1 MTSNARLLCR
11 DCLTFS
17 EKAAE
22 KRCRH
27 CGSPRLLNHMG
38 LDSLSIA
45 HIDCDAFYAA
55 IEKRDNPE
63 LADRPVIIGGGRR
76 GVVSTACYLARIN
89 GVRSAM
95 PMFQALKLCP
105 NAVVVRPDID
115 KYRVIGR
122 EIRRRMLDLTPMVEP
137 LSIDEAFLDLSG
149 TERLHRGSPA
159 LTLARFAKQVE
170 TDLGLTVS
178 VGLSYNKFLAKIASD
193 LEKPRGFSVI
203 SREDAVTF
211 LSEQPVRM
219 IPGIG
224 PAAQTRLAK
233 IGVTL
238 IRHLREIPLKT
249 LAGALGNDA
258 FRLSRI
264 AWGDDPRKVKP
275 DQETKS
281 ISTETTFETDLSDY
295 DDLESTLWQLTDKLS
310 LRMKRAGFATT
321 SVTLKLKDNKF
332 QSISRV
338 TSGLPPTQLA
348 TRIFGVA
355 RQLLRKECLPTKA
368 FRLIGVGATDLC
380 DSSLADHGDLA
391 DTSVVKT
398 AQMEQAMDSLREKFG
413 AGAVQKGITLRR
425 PQR

>member
-1 MTSNARLLCR
+1 MTSKAHFFCR
-11 DCLTFS
+11 DCLASS
-17 EKAAE
+17 EKATE

-27 CGSPRLLNHMG
+27 CGSPRLLNHTG

-63 LADRPVIIGGGRR
+63 LADKPVIVGGGKR

-105 NAVVVRPDID
+105 DAVVVKPNID
-115 KYRVIGR
+115 KYRLVGR
-122 EIRRRMLDLTPMVEP
+122 EIRQRMLDLTPIVEP

-149 TERLHRGSPA
+149 TERLHHGSPA
-159 LTLARFAKQVE
+159 ITLARFAKQVE
-170 TDLGLTVS
+170 ADFGLTVS

-203 SREDAVTF
+203 SREDSVTF
-211 LSEQPVRM
+211 LSDKPVRL

-224 PAAQTRLAK
+224 PAAQTRLSK

-238 IRHLREIPLKT
+238 IRHLRDVPLKT

-258 FRLSRI
+258 FRLSRL
-264 AWGDDPRKVKP
+264 AWGEDPRQVKP

-281 ISTETTFETDLSDY
+281 ISTEITFDSDLSDY
-295 DDLESTLWQLTDKLS
+295 NDLESSLWQLSDKLS
-310 LRMKRAGFATT
+310 SRMKRTGFATT

-338 TSGLPPTQLA
+338 GSGLPPTQLA
-348 TRIFGVA
+348 TRIFEVA
-355 RQLLRKECLPTKA
+355 RQLLKKECRPGKA
-368 FRLIGVGATDLC
+368 FRLIGVGATELC
-380 DSSLADHGDLA
+380 DASSADHGDLA
-391 DTSVVKT
+391 DTGIVKT
-398 AQMEQAMDSLREKFG
+398 AQMEHAIDTLREKFG

>member
-1 MTSNARLLCR
+1 MTLKARFFCR
-11 DCLTFS
+11 DCLAFC
-17 EKAAE
+17 EKAE
-22 KRCRH
+22 DKRCRH
-27 CGSPRLLNHMG
+27 CGSPRLLDHTG
-38 LDSLSIA
+38 LNSLAIA

-63 LADRPVIIGGGRR
+63 LADKPVIVGGGRR

-105 NAVVVRPDID
+105 DAVVVRPDID
-115 KYRVIGR
+115 KYRLVGR
-122 EIRRRMLDLTPMVEP
+122 EIRQRMLDLTPIVEP

-149 TERLHRGSPA
+149 TERLHHGSPA
-159 LTLARFAKQVE
+159 MTLARFAKQVE
-170 TDLGLTVS
+170 ADFGLTVS

-211 LSEQPVRM
+211 LSEKPVRL

-224 PAAQTRLAK
+224 PAAQARLAK

-238 IRHLREIPLKT
+238 IRHLRDIPLKT

-264 AWGDDPRKVKP
+264 AWGDDPRQVKA

-281 ISTETTFETDLSDY
+281 ISTETTFDSDLSDY
-295 DDLESTLWQLTDKLS
+295 DDLEGSLWQLSDKLS
-310 LRMKRAGFATT
+310 ARMKRTGFATT

-338 TSGLPPTQLA
+338 SSGLPPTQLA
-348 TRIFGVA
+348 TRIFEVA
-355 RQLLRKECLPTKA
+355 RQLLKKECVQKKA
-368 FRLIGVGATDLC
+368 FRLIGVGATELC
-380 DSSLADHGDLA
+380 DASSADHGDLA
-391 DTSVVKT
+391 DTGVVKT
-398 AQMEQAMDSLREKFG
+398 AQMEHAIDTLRKKFG
-413 AGAVQKGITLRR
+413 TGAVQKGITLRR